1 MKSTEFKTSL
11 LERLAEVRE
20 RCPEMRFGQ
29 VLATIG
35 LLAEDET
42 GHSLWDVEDTEF
54 AAAVERFAADLAGR
68 DTRCPSERGPL
79 NRAADYRSGSS
90 PSGASINL
98 LLG

>member
-1 MKSTEFKTSL
+1 MKTADWTAAM

-29 VLATIG
+29 LLATVG

-54 AAAVERFAADLAGR
+54 AAALDRFAADL
-68 DTRCPSERGPL
+68 ERRALVSVELDVGP
-79 NRAADYRSGSS
+79 DVDGK
-90 PSGASINL
+90 
-98 LLG
+98 